1 MQMIIQIHP
10 GGTVTDFHELEEM
23 LALEAQMLSEGK
35 TQAEV
40 DEYMLGLR
48 QIGFDIETQKMRD
61 AGMPEE
67 EIAAFW
73 EAMSSITDVE
83 ADDAY
88 SAED

>member
-1 MQMIIQIHP
+1 M
-10 GGTVTDFHELEEM
+10 TDFNELEEM

-35 TQAEV
+35 TQEEV
-40 DEYMLGLR
+40 DAFMLDLR
-48 QIGFDIETQKMRD
+48 TIGFEAETQKMRD

-73 EAMSSITDVE
+73 QAMSTIGDIE
-83 ADDAY
+83 PDDAY